1 MTQPYNRL
9 LKARAMAGYRSG
21 RAAAAAIGVKPA
33 TYASHENGTRTFSV
47 PDAQSYADFFKV
59 SAGWLLT
66 GEALGGNDFFDSRF
80 DTHPE
85 PSARTGGRERLI
97 ADVTE
102 AHILDFGKKM
112 LEVAA
117 QILPAA
123 ETDQDAGLQ
132 TIGEVVIHR
141 MLNDDYPHEA
151 EQWSIVAQWKLPKEY
166 IAKNLKIT
174 SDQDAAI
181 IVMIDDNMMPTCKIG
196 DKLIVNFSQKKFT
209 SDGMYVFLDENL
221 GLHIQRVKR
230 VNQSQLE
237 ISNDNS
243 TENRK
248 HPIGI
253 VDEQRIE
260 FVGLVRGNISTF

>member
-1 MTQPYNRL
+1 
-9 LKARAMAGYRSG
+9 MAGYRSG

-47 PDAQSYADFFKV
+47 PDAQNYADFFKV

-66 GEALGGNDFFDSRF
+66 GEALGGNDFYDSRF
-80 DTHPE
+80 GFHPE
-85 PSARTGGRERLI
+85 PSAKANSRERFM
-97 ADVTE
+97 VNVSE

-112 LEVAA
+112 LELAA

-123 ETDQDAGLQ
+123 ETDQDGGLQ

-141 MLNDDYPHEA
+141 MLNDDYPHES
-151 EQWSIVAQWKLPKEY
+151 EQWSIVSQWKLPKEY
-166 IAKNLKIT
+166 IAKNLKIAA
-174 SDQDAAI
+174 DEDAAI
-181 IVMIDDNMMPTCKIG
+181 IVMIDDNMTPACKIG

-209 SDGMYVFLDENL
+209 IDGIYVFMDEDL

-237 ISNDNS
+237 ISNDNP
-243 TENRK
+243 EKNNK
-248 HPIGI
+248 HPVGI
-253 VDEQRIE
+253 VDEQKIE
-260 FVGLVRGNISTF
+260 FVGFVRGNISTF